1 MIKRRFLLGDEW
13 LYYKIYC
20 GVRTADFI
28 LEELVAQLTQKL
40 LDKKLISS
48 WFFIRYGD
56 PDPHLRLRFK
66 VLDTNYLGTIIA
78 EFNTLA
84 APYLEENLI
93 WNLQTDS
100 YVRELERY
108 GSNTIEIAEEL
119 FFCDSQFVL
128 QMLANVK
135 DEELYFL
142 YTLKSI
148 DMFIHQFGLDENQ
161 KLTFYKTNA
170 LAYKT
175 EFGVGKTTKLSLDKK
190 YRNSKVK
197 LDGIMNLDQLEL
209 DQQGILEIL
218 TKRKDRMTPG
228 IELLLAHQKS
238 NTLALNLNDLL
249 SSFIHMH
256 VNRIFRNQ
264 QRFYEMLGY
273 DFLSRYQ
280 SSKVKRPNKTVK

>member
-40 LDKKLISS
+40 LKKKLISS

-66 VLDTNYLGTIIA
+66 VLDTDHLGAIIT
-78 EFNTLA
+78 EINILA
-84 APYLEENLI
+84 SPYLEENLI
-93 WNLQTDS
+93 WNLHTDS

-108 GSNTIEIAEEL
+108 GSNTMQIAEE
-119 FFCDSQFVL
+119 FFFYDSQFVL
-128 QMLANVK
+128 QMLANVN

-142 YTLKSI
+142 YALKSI
-148 DMFIHQFGLDENQ
+148 DMFVHQFGLDEKQ
-161 KLTFYKTNA
+161 KLAFYKTKA

-175 EFGVGKTTKLSLDKK
+175 EFGIGKTTKLSLDKK

-197 LDGIMNLDQLEL
+197 FDTIMNLDQLNANQL
-209 DQQGILEIL
+209 GVIDILN
-218 TKRKDRMTPG
+218 KRINLITPG
-228 IELLLAHQKS
+228 IKHILAHQKS

-280 SSKVKRPNKTVK
+280 SSNLNRPNKTVK